1 MLTDL
6 TLERTCLGDEGV
18 GPTTWS
24 PFAEVAP
31 NRLRRCTS
39 LHQPRESV
47 DATRALTRPYSQGRA
62 LPRHRLHEHP
72 NQTLPPAHILEVW
85 CERHRGRGPMC
96 LELSITTL

>member
-6 TLERTCLGDEGV
+6 TLERTCLGNEGV
-18 GPTTWS
+18 CPTTWS

-31 NRLRRCTS
+31 NRRCAS

-47 DATRALTRPYSQGRA
+47 DATRALTRPYSQGCA

-72 NQTLPPAHILEVW
+72 DQTPPAHILEVW
-85 CERHRGRGPMC
+85 CERHRGRGPMP